1 MDGRKNNGGHS
12 TKGFAGRK
20 PKSEEI
26 KLIEKLSPLD
36 DLAMDAMRKG
46 LEKGNF
52 QFVQLYFHYCHG
64 KPKDTVDLNTTE
76 MVNHDFKKLVGAI
89 SFK

>member
-1 MDGRKNNGGHS
+1 MNKHGGIRKG
-12 TKGFAGRK
+12 AGRK
-20 PKSEEI
+20 SKSEEI

-36 DLAMDAMRKG
+36 NLAMDALKKG

-64 KPKDTVDLNTTE
+64 KPTETKDITLNQE
-76 MVNHDFKKLVGAI
+76 LPLFID
-89 SFK
+89 

>member
-1 MDGRKNNGGHS
+1 MNKHGGIRKG
-12 TKGFAGRK
+12 AGRK
-20 PKSEEI
+20 SRSEEI

-52 QFVQLYFHYCHG
+52 QFVQPRL
-64 KPKDTVDLNTTE
+64 
-76 MVNHDFKKLVGAI
+76 
-89 SFK
+89 

>member
-1 MDGRKNNGGHS
+1 MNKHGGIRKG
-12 TKGFAGRK
+12 AGRK
-20 PKSEEI
+20 SRSEEI

-76 MVNHDFKKLVGAI
+76 SVNHDFKKLIGAI
-89 SFK
+89 KFKQ